1 VEELGR
7 YLIHKCEEL
16 NMKVTKYEN
25 TGNFAPSSWLGLT
38 QTGVPVRIS
47 YRTGRIRVIKG
58 EVPLPNSDSSEV
70 VVEDTIETEGSN
82 SRLSGH
88 KMAEILEEYGI
99 SVSVG
104 NEVTVKKDDDID
116 AIKEQISTYI
126 EDIEVEN

>member
-1 VEELGR
+1 MEELGR